1 MQTDP
6 YEQSFENG
14 DGRQAEIKRAGERY
28 RATAEARVRQ
38 AREVCQRGTELKRA
52 ENQRRHSRPEPG
64 AERCPE
70 APQQRHDRG
79 HAVTPGER
87 DAPGNA
93 PVAVSAHDLAA
104 AGGGVLWLL
113 SWKIAANLDEIAEQ
127 NATLEKLNAKT
138 WGVTYLEDSNG
149 RFLVLP
155 KGMKAEAGWTVA
167 NGKRNA
173 VKLVKE

>member
-1 MQTDP
+1 MATD
-6 YEQSFENG
+6 
-14 DGRQAEIKRAGERY
+14 
-28 RATAEARVRQ
+28 VRQ
-38 AREVCQRGTELKRA
+38 KSSEQANATGQLLKQEFDRLGKCVSEALSLSGQKISDDIAARNRELSDALRHHSNGMTEAMQSHRESVMRLA
-52 ENQRRHSRPEPG
+52 TRRWLS
-64 AERCPE
+64 
-70 APQQRHDRG
+70 
-79 HAVTPGER
+79 VLMT
-87 DAPGNA
+87 
-93 PVAVSAHDLAA
+93 SLLLA
-104 AGGGVLWLL
+104 GGVLWLL
-113 SWKIAANLDEIAEQ
+113 SWKIAANLDEIAAQ